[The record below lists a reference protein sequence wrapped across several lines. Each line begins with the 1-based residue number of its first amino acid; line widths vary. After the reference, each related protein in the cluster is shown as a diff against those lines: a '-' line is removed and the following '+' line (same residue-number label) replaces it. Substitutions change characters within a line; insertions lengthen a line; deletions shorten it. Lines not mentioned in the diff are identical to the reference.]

1 MRARF
6 SLWFHAFVLMGN
18 HYHLFDR
25 QLFGSGPVQSF
36 RSAYRRQ
43 LEEMAGFGKWEESW
57 KEFVKASV
65 LHGTEKF
72 VAGILK
78 ELQGDPREQT
88 GIRQKERLSL
98 EWSDSRGSRESL
110 ESALGSG
117 VPPKRQRSSGSGVS
131 PRAAACGN
139 DSARAW

>member
-1 MRARF
+1 MRRSPVATLTTTNPPHF
-6 SLWFHAFVLMGN
+6 SN
-18 HYHLFDR
+18 IKR
-25 QLFGSGPVQSF
+25 
-36 RSAYRRQ
+36 
-43 LEEMAGFGKWEESW
+43 MAGFGKWEESW

-139 DSARAW
+139 DSA